1 MNLVHS
7 DRLYL
12 TPDEEFRRLWN
23 LQAIRITA
31 VPVRAMSATESAFLE
46 GFHTSFRIQ
55 DRRRVVSGPR
65 KQGVVLPNNT
75 TNAARRL
82 SNLRE
87 RLDKIEA
94 LKEIYYVKIVDY
106 VAKEQVEVAT
116 LEDSTTV
123 FYLPLRAVK
132 KVKIGR
138 TNWRIVLH
146 ASSHE
151 SSEPSLNDVLEMGPK
166 LLPEIL
172 AILLRFIVHN
182 SAIVGDVR
190 PAFLQLV
197 L

>member
-1 MNLVHS
+1 
-7 DRLYL
+7 
-12 TPDEEFRRLWN
+12 
-23 LQAIRITA
+23 
-31 VPVRAMSATESAFLE
+31 
-46 GFHTSFRIQ
+46 
-55 DRRRVVSGPR
+55 VVSGPR